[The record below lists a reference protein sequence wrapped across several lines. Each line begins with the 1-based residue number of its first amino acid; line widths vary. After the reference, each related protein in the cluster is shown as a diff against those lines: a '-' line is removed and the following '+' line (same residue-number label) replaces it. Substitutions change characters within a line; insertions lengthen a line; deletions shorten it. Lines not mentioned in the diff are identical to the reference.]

1 MCFNPFCLG
10 LARVAATIGTMQD
23 ADLSAPRPV
32 RLGAIV
38 VVALLHIVAILG
50 LIRAFA
56 PDLAMRAVDAVVTTF
71 TVTVTAP
78 SPTPTPPPP
87 KPVGDAAAGAAGTAG
102 KQAVPKAQM
111 APKPRIAIAPP
122 KPAPP
127 VAATGSANSAGAQAN
142 GTGTGAGGA
151 GSGTGSGGNGSG
163 QGSGGGSGAV
173 KIAGDINSARDY
185 PIASRDLRIND
196 YVIIRIAVGTDGRP
210 TGCSVNRPSRDP
222 AADAITCRLAVERFR
237 FKPAMRADGKPRPA
251 TYEWRQR
258 WFY

>member
-1 MCFNPFCLG
+1 M
-10 LARVAATIGTMQD
+10 TD
-23 ADLSAPRPV
+23 ADFSAPRPV
-32 RLGAIV
+32 RIGTIV
-38 VVALLHIVAILG
+38 IVALLHIAVIFG

-78 SPTPTPPPP
+78 SPTPTPPPS
-87 KPVGDAAAGAAGTAG
+87 KPAGAAAAAG

-111 APKPRIAIAPP
+111 APKPKVAIAPP

-127 VAATGSANSAGAQAN
+127 VAATGTANSAGAQAS
-142 GTGTGAGGA
+142 GVGSGAGGA
-151 GSGTGSGGNGSG
+151 GGGTGSGGSGTG
-163 QGSGGGSGAV
+163 QGAGGGSGAI

-185 PIASRDLRIND
+185 PIASRELRIND
-196 YVIIRIAVGTDGRP
+196 YVLIRIAVGTDGRP
-210 TGCSVNRPSRDP
+210 TGCSVYRPSRDP

-237 FKPAMRADGKPRPA
+237 FKPATRADGQPRPA
-251 TYEWRQR
+251 IYEWRQR

>member
-10 LARVAATIGTMQD
+10 LARVAATISSMQD

-38 VVALLHIVAILG
+38 VVALLHIAAILG

-78 SPTPTPPPP
+78 SPSPTPPP
-87 KPVGDAAAGAAGTAG
+87 KPAGDTDAGAAGTAG

-111 APKPRIAIAPP
+111 ATKPKIAIAPP

-127 VAATGSANSAGAQAN
+127 VAATGSANSAGAQAS
-142 GTGTGAGGA
+142 GAGTGAGGA
-151 GSGTGSGGNGSG
+151 GSGTGSGGSGNG
-163 QGSGGGSGAV
+163 QGAGGGSGAV

-185 PIASRDLRIND
+185 PIASRELRIND
-196 YVIIRIAVGTDGRP
+196 YVLIRIAVGTDGRP
-210 TGCSVNRPSRDP
+210 TGCSVYRPSRDP

-237 FKPAMRADGKPRPA
+237 FKPATRADGQPRSA
-251 TYEWRQR
+251 IYEWRQR